1 MTWATHVLQWRLTK
15 RSKAARQSKSPKN
28 KCQDK
33 LNVETCGRIHI
44 QNISYMGIIN
54 MKEDKLSKMEI
65 VHIALITAFVLTE
78 IIMSGIM
85 IILMRRTKKIYLEI
99 RNIEKQVEGYI
110 EEVVAA
116 EDDKMYQEKQEK
128 DSTLIS
134 SVLKEIF
141 P

>member
-1 MTWATHVLQWRLTK
+1 
-15 RSKAARQSKSPKN
+15 
-28 KCQDK
+28 
-33 LNVETCGRIHI
+33 
-44 QNISYMGIIN
+44 
-54 MKEDKLSKMEI
+54 MEI
-65 VHIALITAFVLTE
+65 VHITLITAFVLTE

>member
-1 MTWATHVLQWRLTK
+1 
-15 RSKAARQSKSPKN
+15 
-28 KCQDK
+28 
-33 LNVETCGRIHI
+33 
-44 QNISYMGIIN
+44 MGIIN

-128 DSTLIS
+128 DSTLIVVCTERNFPIDVTNLTK
-134 SVLKEIF
+134 VLHCDSI
-141 P
+141 

>member
-1 MTWATHVLQWRLTK
+1 
-15 RSKAARQSKSPKN
+15 
-28 KCQDK
+28 
-33 LNVETCGRIHI
+33 
-44 QNISYMGIIN
+44 MGIIN

-65 VHIALITAFVLTE
+65 VHIPLITAFVLTE

>member
-1 MTWATHVLQWRLTK
+1 
-15 RSKAARQSKSPKN
+15 
-28 KCQDK
+28 
-33 LNVETCGRIHI
+33 
-44 QNISYMGIIN
+44 
-54 MKEDKLSKMEI
+54 MEI

-99 RNIEKQVEGYI
+99 SNIEKQVEGYI

>member
-1 MTWATHVLQWRLTK
+1 
-15 RSKAARQSKSPKN
+15 
-28 KCQDK
+28 
-33 LNVETCGRIHI
+33 
-44 QNISYMGIIN
+44 MGIIN

-110 EEVVAA
+110 EEVVAQ
-116 EDDKMYQEKQEK
+116 KMTRCIRKNRK
-128 DSTLIS
+128 KT
-134 SVLKEIF
+134 VL
-141 P
+141 

>member
-1 MTWATHVLQWRLTK
+1 
-15 RSKAARQSKSPKN
+15 
-28 KCQDK
+28 
-33 LNVETCGRIHI
+33 
-44 QNISYMGIIN
+44 
-54 MKEDKLSKMEI
+54 MEI

>member
-1 MTWATHVLQWRLTK
+1 
-15 RSKAARQSKSPKN
+15 
-28 KCQDK
+28 
-33 LNVETCGRIHI
+33 
-44 QNISYMGIIN
+44 MGIIN
-54 MKEDKLSKMEI
+54 MKEDKLSKMKI
-65 VHIALITAFVLTE
+65 VHIALITAFVLTA

>member
-1 MTWATHVLQWRLTK
+1 
-15 RSKAARQSKSPKN
+15 
-28 KCQDK
+28 
-33 LNVETCGRIHI
+33 
-44 QNISYMGIIN
+44 MGIIN

-116 EDDKMYQEKQEK
+116 EDDKMYQKKQKK
-128 DSTLIS
+128 DKKTKTKA
-134 SVLKEIF
+134 SVTERDRKIKLTFSVKYIE
-141 P
+141 

>member
-1 MTWATHVLQWRLTK
+1 
-15 RSKAARQSKSPKN
+15 
-28 KCQDK
+28 
-33 LNVETCGRIHI
+33 
-44 QNISYMGIIN
+44 MGIIN

-65 VHIALITAFVLTE
+65 VNIALITAFVLTE

>member
-1 MTWATHVLQWRLTK
+1 
-15 RSKAARQSKSPKN
+15 
-28 KCQDK
+28 
-33 LNVETCGRIHI
+33 
-44 QNISYMGIIN
+44 
-54 MKEDKLSKMEI
+54 
-65 VHIALITAFVLTE
+65 
-78 IIMSGIM
+78 M

>member
-1 MTWATHVLQWRLTK
+1 
-15 RSKAARQSKSPKN
+15 
-28 KCQDK
+28 
-33 LNVETCGRIHI
+33 
-44 QNISYMGIIN
+44 
-54 MKEDKLSKMEI
+54 MEI

-110 EEVVAA
+110 DEVVAA

>member
-1 MTWATHVLQWRLTK
+1 
-15 RSKAARQSKSPKN
+15 
-28 KCQDK
+28 
-33 LNVETCGRIHI
+33 
-44 QNISYMGIIN
+44 MGIIN

-65 VHIALITAFVLTE
+65 VHIAE

>member
-1 MTWATHVLQWRLTK
+1 
-15 RSKAARQSKSPKN
+15 
-28 KCQDK
+28 
-33 LNVETCGRIHI
+33 
-44 QNISYMGIIN
+44 MGIIN

-65 VHIALITAFVLTE
+65 VHIALITAFVLTA

>member
-1 MTWATHVLQWRLTK
+1 
-15 RSKAARQSKSPKN
+15 
-28 KCQDK
+28 
-33 LNVETCGRIHI
+33 
-44 QNISYMGIIN
+44 MGIIN
-54 MKEDKLSKMEI
+54 MKEDTLSKMEI

>member
-1 MTWATHVLQWRLTK
+1 
-15 RSKAARQSKSPKN
+15 
-28 KCQDK
+28 
-33 LNVETCGRIHI
+33 
-44 QNISYMGIIN
+44 MGIIN
-54 MKEDKLSKMEI
+54 TKEDKLSKMEI

-116 EDDKMYQEKQEK
+116 EDYKMYQEKQEK

>member
-1 MTWATHVLQWRLTK
+1 
-15 RSKAARQSKSPKN
+15 
-28 KCQDK
+28 
-33 LNVETCGRIHI
+33 
-44 QNISYMGIIN
+44 MGIIN

-116 EDDKMYQEKQEK
+116 EDDKMYQEK

>member
-1 MTWATHVLQWRLTK
+1 M
-15 RSKAARQSKSPKN
+15 
-28 KCQDK
+28 
-33 LNVETCGRIHI
+33 
-44 QNISYMGIIN
+44 M
-54 MKEDKLSKMEI
+54 EDILSKMEI

>member
-1 MTWATHVLQWRLTK
+1 
-15 RSKAARQSKSPKN
+15 
-28 KCQDK
+28 
-33 LNVETCGRIHI
+33 
-44 QNISYMGIIN
+44 MGIIN

-65 VHIALITAFVLTE
+65 VHITLITAFVLTE

-99 RNIEKQVEGYI
+99 SNIEKQVEGYI

>member
-1 MTWATHVLQWRLTK
+1 
-15 RSKAARQSKSPKN
+15 
-28 KCQDK
+28 
-33 LNVETCGRIHI
+33 
-44 QNISYMGIIN
+44 MGIIN
-54 MKEDKLSKMEI
+54 MKEDNLSKMEI

>member
-1 MTWATHVLQWRLTK
+1 
-15 RSKAARQSKSPKN
+15 
-28 KCQDK
+28 
-33 LNVETCGRIHI
+33 
-44 QNISYMGIIN
+44 MGIIN

-110 EEVVAA
+110 EEVVA